1 LSRYETR
8 LRDVVRAYKGLAK
21 EKEALEKSLA
31 ALSGQKDEAE
41 ANEVPQE
48 AKAVAGKKAKAAAGD
63 QSDNESVASSADE
76 VQPDVRNRRHKHFTS
91 ATYGR

>member
-1 LSRYETR
+1 MSRYETR

-31 ALSGQKDEAE
+31 ALSGKKDEAE

-76 VQPDVRNRRHKHFTS
+76 VQPDVRNQRHKHFTS